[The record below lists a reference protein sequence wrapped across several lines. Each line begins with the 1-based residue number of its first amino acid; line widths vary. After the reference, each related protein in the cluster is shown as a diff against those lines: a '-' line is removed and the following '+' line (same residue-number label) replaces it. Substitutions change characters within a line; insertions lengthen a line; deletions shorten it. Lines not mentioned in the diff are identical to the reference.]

1 MTATMNMP
9 RIGLGTWCLLGEQ
22 GRDVVAQAIELG
34 YRHIDTAPRYDNE
47 PAVGAGI
54 IQSGIQRSELFVTT
68 KIWHDQLNPMAMA
81 RSVATSLENLQM
93 DYVDL
98 LLIHWPST
106 DSNWN
111 MAASLEALVNIKQQ
125 GWAKHIGVANFTVPL
140 LQQAWGIVGEELAA
154 NQVEYHISLQQ
165 KAVLGFTQPH
175 NMMLTAYCPLA
186 RGDLSGFPVLQTIAA
201 KYQSTPTQ
209 IALAWLLQQKQVAA
223 IPKASSAAHLLSN
236 LQAAQLQLDAQDIA
250 LIDALP
256 KNNRTINP
264 DFAPVWDV

>member
-1 MTATMNMP
+1 MTVTMHMP

-22 GRDVVAQAIELG
+22 ATDVVTQAIELG

-47 PAVGAGI
+47 AAVGAGI
-54 IQSGIQRSELFVTT
+54 IQSGVKRSELFLTT
-68 KIWHDQLNPMAMA
+68 KIWHDQLSPVAME
-81 RSVATSLENLQM
+81 RSAATSLENLQM

-111 MAASLEALVNIKQQ
+111 MAASLEALVKIQQQ

-140 LQQAWGIVGEELAA
+140 LQQAWGIVGEQLAV

-165 KAVLGFTQPH
+165 KAVLGFTQSH

-186 RGDLSGFPVLQTIAA
+186 RGDLSQFPVLQTIAD
-201 KYQSTPTQ
+201 KYGVTAHQV
-209 IALAWLLQQKQVAA
+209 ALAWLLQQDQVAV
-223 IPKASSAAHLLSN
+223 IPKASSCEHLHNN
-236 LQAAQLQLDAQDIA
+236 LQAAQLQLDAHDVA
-250 LIDALP
+250 LINALP
-256 KNNRTINP
+256 KNIRTIHP
-264 DFAPVWDV
+264 DFSPAWDV